1 MMFPLLAG
9 SMEEDDQSCF
19 LYCIFVYFI
28 LKLSS
33 NGRLGNISPSS
44 VCASVTLSS
53 LLDGADVG
61 VKRKFLSLLRC
72 WKQLLG
78 RTDAVLADLH
88 TSDVVGDAVLT
99 HKAIFCC
106 SLKPF
111 PTTQSDSVTAAATVL
126 FFKTRRHFLTVILF
140 HLLKKVTKNGSYVL
154 FFCQVAIRT

>member
-1 MMFPLLAG
+1 MMFSLLAG
-9 SMEEDDQSCF
+9 SMEEADQSCF

-28 LKLSS
+28 PKLSS

-44 VCASVTLSS
+44 ACASVTLSS

-88 TSDVVGDAVLT
+88 ASDVVGDAQSNLLLFIKGISNT
-99 HKAIFCC
+99 IRLSNCC
-106 SLKPF
+106 SYCP
-111 PTTQSDSVTAAATVL
+111 
-126 FFKTRRHFLTVILF
+126 FFKTRRDFLTVILF

-154 FFCQVAIRT
+154 FFVKLR